1 MVEKKFNIWC
11 SILALA
17 NKPESGVSILDWCP
31 FEGCEPLW
39 EIVRRRNDRIFDLWK
54 KDGCMPED
62 SAEGIR
68 VDPRDL
74 SNLNKVS
81 QDDFINK
88 NIRILLVDSEAFD
101 KEKNLNKRGLDEF
114 KDRMGSA
121 RAVFRERVKK
131 TGLPIPP
138 WIYHITQLSQKS
150 NAPSI
155 QPFFEP
161 LPKSFRILRNQ
172 KDLEN
177 FLDRYSDSY
186 REAYRSI
193 SSMDPTKEAML
204 INSPSAE
211 ARFSKAIPAISARA
225 RDDVLCKE
233 GLQDHQI
240 GIYAKAYAKAE
251 AIDQA
256 FRIKISEKEGPVALN
271 SLRQQPLYSVPIE
284 TLMGE
289 PHLKEEQLVKLT
301 LSQPWAEIS
310 KDQSETLKDLGLM
323 PGVNSTVHLDSQAL
337 QEEVQKMDDMIQI
350 KKFQFELP
358 SWE

>member
-17 NKPESGVSILDWCP
+17 NKSASDVSILDWCP
-31 FEGCEPLW
+31 LEGCEPLW
-39 EIVRRRNDRIFDLWK
+39 EMVRRRNDRIFDLWK

-74 SNLNKVS
+74 SNLNNVS
-81 QDDFINK
+81 EEDFINK
-88 NIRILLVDSEAFD
+88 NIRILLIDREAFD
-101 KEKNLNKRGLDEF
+101 KKEKENKRELTAFRDHMVLARTVF
-114 KDRMGSA
+114 QDR
-121 RAVFRERVKK
+121 VNK

-138 WIYHITQLSQKS
+138 WIYHIAQLSRKS

-155 QPFFEP
+155 QTFFEP

-193 SSMDPTKEAML
+193 SSMDPTKEPML
-204 INSPSAE
+204 MNSPSAE

-233 GLQDHQI
+233 GLEDHQI
-240 GIYAKAYAKAE
+240 EKYAKVYAKARRYTRLLESK
-251 AIDQA
+251 
-256 FRIKISEKEGPVALN
+256 F
-271 SLRQQPLYSVPIE
+271 
-284 TLMGE
+284 
-289 PHLKEEQLVKLT
+289 LKKRARL
-301 LSQPWAEIS
+301 
-310 KDQSETLKDLGLM
+310 
-323 PGVNSTVHLDSQAL
+323 H
-337 QEEVQKMDDMIQI
+337 
-350 KKFQFELP
+350 
-358 SWE
+358 